1 MFIHVYV
8 CAVAPYAR
16 ARVCLFWQMMSCRGL
31 GSTQACSLH
40 VVYMYMYMRQRGSR
54 ARARQRNASKTDG
67 V

>member
-40 VVYMYMYMRQRGSR
+40 VVYM
-54 ARARQRNASKTDG
+54 
-67 V
+67 